1 MKKILINI
9 LLITFYISAYAQ
21 VNVDSVLS
29 EGKFIHP
36 DSIKISD
43 IVKQQVE
50 EARLKARQKEEEY
63 QQSKQYQA
71 RIIPVNIAVPKK
83 VLRKDSFEFFNS
95 ISAEVKIFLLISF
108 LLILSVAARRYFI
121 NFKKKVKNQLKRKI
135 AFIREEN
142 VIVKKNRKKIR
153 IRKLIARDKK
163 LVHMTEKNMTR
174 KAKELEIS
182 KGELILAARLKF
194 LEYGKM

>member
-9 LLITFYISAYAQ
+9 LLITFYISGYAQ
-21 VNVDSVLS
+21 VNVDSALS
-29 EGKFIHP
+29 EGRYIHP

-50 EARLKARQKEEEY
+50 EAKLKAQQKEEGY
-63 QQSKQYQA
+63 QKSEQYQA
-71 RIIPVNIAVPKK
+71 RIIPVNITVPKK
-83 VLRKDSFEFFNS
+83 ILRKNSFDFLGS
-95 ISAEVKIFLLISF
+95 ISIEVKIFILISF
-108 LLILSVAARRYFI
+108 LLILLVLTRRFFI
-121 NFKKKVKNQLKRKI
+121 NLKKKVKNELKKKI

-142 VIVKKNRKKIR
+142 VVVKKDRKKIR

-182 KGELILAARLKF
+182 KGELMLAARLKF

>member
-9 LLITFYISAYAQ
+9 FLITFYISAYAQ

-43 IVKQQVE
+43 LVKQQVE

-83 VLRKDSFEFFNS
+83 VLRKDSFGFFNS

-121 NFKKKVKNQLKRKI
+121 NFKKKVKSQLKKKI

-163 LVHMTEKNMTR
+163 LAHMTEKNMTR